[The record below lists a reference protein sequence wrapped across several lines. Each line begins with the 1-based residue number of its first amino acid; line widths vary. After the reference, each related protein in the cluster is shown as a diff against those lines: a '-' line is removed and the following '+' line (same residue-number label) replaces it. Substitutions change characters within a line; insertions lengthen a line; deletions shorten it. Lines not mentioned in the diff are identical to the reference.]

1 MTLVLMLLLLFVL
14 RGVNVVCV
22 KLAQSGKITTIPQS
36 VVFVTLYAI
45 VQAVAILFV
54 PPYNI
59 FITDIKFYIYPL
71 CFAVLYSAGNVLL
84 LKTLRLGS
92 AGIANTINQFNTLVP
107 VAFGMLFWN
116 EKLGILEVAG
126 LVLFIIGLLIYN
138 KSSVSVGEKTQKVTA
153 KFLIYA
159 VVSMLITGSAVIF
172 TKLGMGAYP
181 EYGKQYL
188 FYYALFAAIIGA
200 FLSARVAPGELKI
213 FAKDK
218 KLMLYCALA
227 AIALD
232 ITNVIFVSYINAF
245 PTAIFMPS
253 YGVIGM
259 LGIMLASR
267 IFLKEKISKSALL
280 SSIICILAILCL
292 NLS

>member
-1 MTLVLMLLLLFVL
+1 MTLILMLLLLFVL

-22 KLAQSGKITTIPQS
+22 KLAQTGRITTIPQS
-36 VVFVTLYAI
+36 VAFVSLYAA
-45 VQAVAILFV
+45 VQAIVMLAF

-59 FITDIKFYIYPL
+59 FIADIKFYIYPL
-71 CFAVLYSAGNVLL
+71 CFAMLYSAGNVLL

-92 AGIANTINQFNTLVP
+92 ASIANTINQFNTLVP

-116 EKLGILEVAG
+116 EKLGIFEIVG
-126 LVLFIIGLLIYN
+126 LALFIVGLLIYN
-138 KSSVSVGEKTQKVTA
+138 RSSVSVGESTQKVTL

-159 VVSMLITGSAVIF
+159 VASMLITGSAVIF
-172 TKLGMGAYP
+172 TKIGMSAYP
-181 EYGKQYL
+181 EYGKQYI
-188 FYYALFAAIIGA
+188 FYYALFAAIIGVI
-200 FLSARVAPGELKI
+200 LSARVAPGEIKV
-213 FAKDK
+213 FVKDK
-218 KLMLYCALA
+218 KLMLNCALA
-227 AIALD
+227 AISLD
-232 ITNVIFVSYINAF
+232 ITNTIFVSYINAF

-280 SSIICILAILCL
+280 SSIICIIAILCL

>member
-1 MTLVLMLLLLFVL
+1 MILILMLLLLFVL

-22 KLAQSGKITTIPQS
+22 KLAQTGRIITIPQS
-36 VVFVTLYAI
+36 VAFVSLYTA
-45 VQAVAILFV
+45 VQAVVMLFI

-59 FITDIKFYIYPL
+59 FIADIKFYLYPL
-71 CFAVLYSAGNVLL
+71 CFAILYSAGNVLL

-92 AGIANTINQFNTLVP
+92 ASIANTINQFNTLVP

-116 EKLGILEVAG
+116 EKLGIFEIVG
-126 LVLFIIGLLIYN
+126 LALFIIGLLIYN
-138 KSSVSVGEKTQKVTA
+138 RSSVSVGDKTQKVSV

-159 VVSMLITGSAVIF
+159 VVSMIITGSAVIF
-172 TKLGMGAYP
+172 TKIGMGAYP
-181 EYGKQYL
+181 DYGKQYI
-188 FYYALFAAIIGA
+188 FYYALFASIIGV
-200 FLSARVAPGELKI
+200 FLSARVAPGELKL
-213 FAKDK
+213 FVKDK
-218 KLMLYCALA
+218 KLMLNCTLA
-227 AIALD
+227 AISLD
-232 ITNVIFVSYINAF
+232 ITNTIFVSYINAF

-267 IFLKEKISKSALL
+267 IFLKEKISRSALL
-280 SSIICILAILCL
+280 SSIICIIAILCL